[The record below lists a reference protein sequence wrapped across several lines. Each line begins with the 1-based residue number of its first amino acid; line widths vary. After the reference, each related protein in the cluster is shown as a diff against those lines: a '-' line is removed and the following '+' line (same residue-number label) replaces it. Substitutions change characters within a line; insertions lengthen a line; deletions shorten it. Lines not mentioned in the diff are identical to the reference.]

1 MNHFRLDNLH
11 LGCILTARGTF
22 PNSDQWPAGS
32 QPRGFLR
39 SDSRALLCAASARAR
54 PCRYT
59 FGPSCK
65 QARKSP
71 TDQETPTNKTETTV
85 KANTKRQRHTSERQE
100 QMANWQRERKR
111 PQAIGE
117 SSKAQGQKSNANA
130 TSPKIAAQRKTASAK
145 RKGRIPKA
153 SDSPTRDS

>member
-39 SDSRALLCAASARAR
+39 SGSRALLCAASARAR

-71 TDQETPTNKTETTV
+71 TGQETPTNKTERTV
-85 KANTKRQRHTSERQE
+85 KANTKRQRHTSKRQE
-100 QMANWQRERKR
+100 KMANWCPFYQLSLPLFVPRFH
-111 PQAIGE
+111 PC
-117 SSKAQGQKSNANA
+117 SSTLA
-130 TSPKIAAQRKTASAK
+130 TPASSTAVMTSCSPSTTQL
-145 RKGRIPKA
+145 P
-153 SDSPTRDS
+153 